1 MRMSEKISRLKKT
14 ALFMIIQ
21 TIFALI
27 CIGYSVSVLGW
38 NNGYPFWMNDYPLTY
53 IPFTGW
59 IISAC
64 IMFYYMFTLSKDD
77 EKDLE

>member
-1 MRMSEKISRLKKT
+1 
-14 ALFMIIQ
+14 
-21 TIFALI
+21 
-27 CIGYSVSVLGW
+27 
-38 NNGYPFWMNDYPLTY
+38 MNDYLIVY

-77 EKDLE
+77 EKDKGECE